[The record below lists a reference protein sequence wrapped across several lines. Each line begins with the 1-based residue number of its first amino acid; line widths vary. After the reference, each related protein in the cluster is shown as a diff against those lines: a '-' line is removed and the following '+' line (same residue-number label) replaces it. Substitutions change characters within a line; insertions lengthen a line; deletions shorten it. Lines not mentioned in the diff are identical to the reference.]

1 MKVYLSLG
9 AGVQSS
15 TLALMAAAGE
25 ITPMPD
31 GAIFADTQAEPASV
45 YRWLDRLEKRL
56 PFPVHRV
63 TAGSLTEDALCLRVS
78 AKGQSYF
85 RTAIPFHT
93 LSAAGAA
100 GRITHRT
107 CTRDY
112 KIRPITKA
120 LRRLAGV
127 KRGEKSP
134 VAESWIGI
142 SLDEMQR
149 MKPAREPWIT
159 TRWPLIERRITRA
172 GCLAWLEDNGHP
184 TPPRSACIYCPFRS
198 NREWRRLRDDDPEG
212 FAAAV
217 DFDAK
222 ARAMTKGT
230 RLKSTVFVH
239 RSLVPLGEVDL
250 RNDTDKGQLT
260 FWADECTGMCG
271 V

>member
-1 MKVYLSLG
+1 MKTYLSLG

-25 ITPMPD
+25 VTPMPD

-45 YRWLDRLEKRL
+45 YRWLDYLKSVL

-63 TAGSLTEDALCLRVS
+63 TAGSLTESALSPHVS
-78 AKGQSYF
+78 KRGVIYY

-93 LSAAGAA
+93 LAADGSA
-100 GRITHRT
+100 GRVPHRS

-112 KIRPITKA
+112 KIIPITKA

-134 VAESWIGI
+134 VVESWIGI

-149 MKPAREPWIT
+149 MKPAREAWIV
-159 TRWPLIERRITRA
+159 TRWPLIERRMTRA
-172 GCLAWLEDNGHP
+172 SCLAWLEENGHP
-184 TPPRSACIYCPFRS
+184 TPPRSACVYCPFRS
-198 NREWRRLRDDDPEG
+198 NREWRHLKRTDPDG

-217 DFDAK
+217 EFDRK
-222 ARAMTKGT
+222 ARAIRESTNW
-230 RLKSTVFVH
+230 KSLPFVH
-239 RSLVPLGEVDL
+239 RSLRPLDEVDL
-250 RNDTDKGQLT
+250 RNDVDRGQRTL
-260 FWADECTGMCG
+260 WADECTGMCG

>member
-25 ITPMPD
+25 VTPMPD

-45 YRWLDRLEKRL
+45 YRWLDYLESVL

-63 TAGSLTEDALCLRVS
+63 TAGSLTESALKPRTS
-78 AKGQSYF
+78 KKGIIYF
-85 RTAIPFHT
+85 KTAIPFHT
-93 LSAAGAA
+93 KSAGGEA
-100 GRITHRT
+100 GRIPHRT
-107 CTRDY
+107 CTLDY
-112 KIRPITKA
+112 KIGPITKA

-134 VAESWIGI
+134 VVESWIGI

-149 MKPAREPWIT
+149 MKPAREAWVK
-159 TRWPLIERRITRA
+159 TRWPLIERRMTRA

-184 TPPRSACIYCPFRS
+184 QPPRSACVYCPFKS
-198 NREWRRLRDDDPEG
+198 NREWRSLKVNDPEG

-217 DFDAK
+217 EFDRK
-222 ARAMTKGT
+222 ARALRQRTN
-230 RLKSTVFVH
+230 LDSTVYVH
-239 RSLVPLGEVDL
+239 RSLVPLGEVDM
-250 RNDTDKGQLT
+250 RNDVDRGQLT
-260 FWADECTGMCG
+260 LWADECTGMCG